1 MKRTVLLA
9 MLPAAA
15 LFLGIANPDT
25 LMAAAAGAPGEDSGQ
40 RQNLRGTCIWQELKV
55 ATTSGDQQGAGPAAV
70 LASINFDGRGGIS
83 MDYDANVD
91 GAYGSTN
98 GVPGTYTVDATGHG
112 SFTFTSPA
120 SGYVRTYDFRVSS
133 NGRTLYTM
141 SLSDGTGS
149 VAQRVSVGTC
159 TF

>member
-1 MKRTVLLA
+1 MKRSLLLA
-9 MLPAAA
+9 MSSAVA
-15 LFLGIANPDT
+15 LLLGIANPAA
-25 LMAAAAGAPGEDSGQ
+25 LMAAAAGNPGEESGQ
-40 RQNLRGTCIWQELKV
+40 RQNLRGICIWQELKV
-55 ATTSGDQQGAGPAAV
+55 ATTGGDQQSAGPATV

-91 GAYGSTN
+91 GAYSSTN
-98 GVPGTYTVDATGHG
+98 GVPGTYTVDAAGHG
-112 SFTFTSPA
+112 SFTFASPA
-120 SGYVRTYDFRVSS
+120 SGYVRTYDFRVSP

-149 VAQRVSVGTC
+149 LAQRVSVGTC